1 MKNALSY
8 ENFGFAYPGMPPLF
22 TGVNFAVG
30 QGEFVLL
37 CGPTGCGKTTLL
49 RCALPALAPAG
60 KRTGRVT
67 AGAGVGFVQQNPHSQ
82 IVLDTVFEE
91 LAFALENQGL
101 RPALIRRRVA
111 EISAFFGLEGL
122 LEARTAGLSG
132 GQKQLLS
139 LAAAAAMQPGFMV
152 LDDPTA
158 MLDPVAARAFW
169 AMLARLN
176 RELGMA
182 VLVCEH
188 RLDDVLPLC
197 DRALLL
203 KDGRVLCAAPPAAF
217 AARLAEEGLFEMLP
231 EPAKLAVGLGAPGP
245 LPLTVRAA
253 RQALAGRRIAARR
266 IAGTG
271 AKGQAPAPQ
280 TAKRPP
286 AAQAAGKQ
294 PPAVLSARNVWFSYN
309 KEGGFALSGASLE
322 LRAGEIHALLGGNG
336 SGKSTLLR
344 LLMGLERPQR
354 GRVKAKE
361 RPALL
366 PQDPKAMFWQ
376 DELGKDLTALAK
388 KLGQGEAAARAA
400 LERFGLE
407 GLWRRHP
414 YDLSGGELQKAALA
428 KLLLTGPR
436 VLLLDE
442 PTKGVDAPQK
452 AMLRALFRAL
462 QGEGKSVL
470 LVTHDLEFAA
480 GVAGRCTMLSAG
492 RTVCC
497 EESAAFFSGN
507 VFYTTAVNR
516 IAPACVVWEEA
527 VCEGE

>member
-1 MKNALSY
+1 M
-8 ENFGFAYPGMPPLF
+8 
-22 TGVNFAVG
+22 
-30 QGEFVLL
+30 
-37 CGPTGCGKTTLL
+37 
-49 RCALPALAPAG
+49 
-60 KRTGRVT
+60 
-67 AGAGVGFVQQNPHSQ
+67 
-82 IVLDTVFEE
+82 
-91 LAFALENQGL
+91 
-101 RPALIRRRVA
+101 
-111 EISAFFGLEGL
+111 
-122 LEARTAGLSG
+122 
-132 GQKQLLS
+132 
-139 LAAAAAMQPGFMV
+139 
-152 LDDPTA
+152 
-158 MLDPVAARAFW
+158 
-169 AMLARLN
+169 
-176 RELGMA
+176 
-182 VLVCEH
+182 
-188 RLDDVLPLC
+188 
-197 DRALLL
+197 
-203 KDGRVLCAAPPAAF
+203 
-217 AARLAEEGLFEMLP
+217 
-231 EPAKLAVGLGAPGP
+231 
-245 LPLTVRAA
+245 
-253 RQALAGRRIAARR
+253 
-266 IAGTG
+266 
-271 AKGQAPAPQ
+271 
-280 TAKRPP
+280 
-286 AAQAAGKQ
+286 
-294 PPAVLSARNVWFSYN
+294 WFSYN